1 MIYEFVREVL
11 HHRPESIT
19 NFASDW
25 FSSAKLREHIQSRM
39 AKGRPERDLDF
50 VNDLKPMKL

>member
-25 FSSAKLREHIQSRM
+25 FSSPKLREHIERRM
-39 AKGRPERDLDF
+39 TKGRSERDLDF
-50 VNDLKPMKL
+50 VNDLNPMKL